1 MREST
6 LFAIRVT
13 LEAIRVSLGSRS
25 PSGLFVSPVS
35 FSTLIGLTGQV
46 LTYGLCLER
55 QQHVQF
61 ACPTTA
67 PSLGTFLLL
76 LFYQKANNRR
86 LSCGYFEVR
95 LAETKVVLDPF
106 CNGQSTARRDS
117 ISFPIS
123 FVNSLTSV
131 KILNSIIFLG
141 KATQYVKKKKDH
153 EPIKVSQKNSA
164 TSANLQAQGSAT
176 LLDSAESSN
185 VSLMGAR
192 EVTGTVSGESGQTKP
207 RQKTLAEIDRY
218 TLCNKEIVVF

>member
-1 MREST
+1 M
-6 LFAIRVT
+6 
-13 LEAIRVSLGSRS
+13 
-25 PSGLFVSPVS
+25 
-35 FSTLIGLTGQV
+35 QV
-46 LTYGLCLER
+46 
-55 QQHVQF
+55 

-67 PSLGTFLLL
+67 PSLGTFFLL

-86 LSCGYFEVR
+86 LSCGYFKVR
-95 LAETKVVLDPF
+95 LAETKVILDPF

-123 FVNSLTSV
+123 SVNSLTSV

-153 EPIKVSQKNSA
+153 EPIKVSQKNPA
-164 TSANLQAQGSAT
+164 TSANLQAQSSVT

-192 EVTGTVSGESGQTKP
+192 EVTGTASGESGQTKP